1 MSVIEIKVP
10 DIGDFD
16 EVEVIDVLVSV
27 GDEIEE
33 NQDIITLESDKAAM
47 EIPSTTAGTVTA
59 LNIAV
64 GDKVSEGSVILTVE
78 SSAESTATAPE
89 PAAETTSVEPAPVLK
104 EAVVEKTVETKAP
117 VSIDADLHAE
127 VVVLGSGPG
136 GYTAAFRA
144 ADLGKKVVMI
154 ERHERIG
161 GVCLNVGCIPSKA
174 LLHTAQI
181 INEAADMGDHGVT
194 FSEPE
199 IDIRK
204 IEDWKNSI
212 VNKLTG
218 GLKALAK
225 QRKVTIVRGEAKFA
239 SANSMQVET
248 AEGSQT
254 ISFDNAIIAAGSR
267 VTKIPVFPHDD
278 SRMMDSTD
286 ALDLA
291 DVPEKLLVIGGG
303 IIGLEMATVYN
314 ALGSKISVVELQ
326 DSLIPGA
333 DKDIVKPL
341 LKTVKGQYE
350 AIYLNTKV
358 VKIDP
363 QDGGLKV
370 TFEGKDA
377 PETAVFDKILVAV
390 GRTPNGKLINA
401 EAAGVNV
408 TDYGFIEVNA
418 QMQTNVPHIY
428 AIGDIV
434 GQPMLAHKAV
444 HEAKV
449 AAEVIAGIKSA
460 FDPMTIPSVAYTDPE
475 IAWMGL
481 SEAEAKEQKIDY
493 VKGAFPWA
501 ASGRSL
507 SLGRDE
513 GLTKALFEKET
524 GRIIGAGIVG
534 PNAGELIAEA
544 VLALE
549 MGADAEDIGLTIHPH
564 PTLSET
570 LGFAAEMAEG
580 SITDLLPPRKTL
592 HSK

>member
-1 MSVIEIKVP
+1 MSVVEVKVP

-16 EVEVIDVLVSV
+16 TVEIIDVLVSV
-27 GDEIEE
+27 GDVISA

-47 EIPSTTAGTVTA
+47 EIPTAVAGTVVA
-59 LNIAV
+59 LNVAV
-64 GDKVSEGSVILTVE
+64 GDKVSQGDIILTVE
-78 SSAESTATAPE
+78 TAQSSQAEIVSSPAPTAKVEKSVSKTIEVAPA
-89 PAAETTSVEPAPVLK
+89 PAAKVD
-104 EAVVEKTVETKAP
+104 
-117 VSIDADLHAE
+117 VSNADLHAE
-127 VVVLGSGPG
+127 VLVLGSGPG

-144 ADLGKKVVMI
+144 ADLGKKVVMV

-181 INEAADMGDHGVT
+181 INEAAHMGAHGVT
-194 FSEPE
+194 FGKPE

-204 IEDWKNSI
+204 IADTKDGI
-212 VNKLTG
+212 VERLTG

-225 QRKVTIVRGEAKFA
+225 QRKVIIVRGEGQFS
-239 SANSMQVET
+239 SANSLQVET
-248 AEGSQT
+248 AEGTQV
-254 ISFDNAIIAAGSR
+254 IAFDNCIIAAGSR
-267 VTKIPVFPHDD
+267 VTKIPVFPNDD
-278 SRMMDSTD
+278 PRMMDSTD
-286 ALDLA
+286 ALDLENI
-291 DVPEKLLVIGGG
+291 PENLLVIGGG

-314 ALGSKISVVELQ
+314 ALGSKITVVEMQ

-341 LKTVKGQYE
+341 LKRVQEQYE

-358 VKIDP
+358 AKIEP
-363 QDGGLKV
+363 EQAGLKV
-370 TFEGKDA
+370 SFEGKDA

-390 GRTPNGKLINA
+390 GRSPNGKLINA
-401 EAAGVNV
+401 EAAGVAV
-408 TDYGFIEVNA
+408 TDYGFIEVDQ
-418 QMQTNVPHIY
+418 QMRTNVPHIF

-434 GQPMLAHKAV
+434 GQPMLAHKAT
-444 HEAKV
+444 HEGKV
-449 AAEVIAGIKSA
+449 AAEVIAGMKSA

-475 IAWMGL
+475 VAWMGL
-481 SEAEAKEQKIDY
+481 TETEAKAQNIDY

-513 GLTKALFEKET
+513 GLTKALFDPET
-524 GRIIGAGIVG
+524 GKILGAGIVG

-570 LGFAAEMAEG
+570 LCFAAEMAEG
-580 SITDLLPPRKTL
+580 SITDLMPPRKTL

>member
-1 MSVIEIKVP
+1 MSVVEIKVP

-16 EVEVIDVLVSV
+16 AVEIIDVLVSV
-27 GDEIEE
+27 GDQISA

-47 EIPSTTAGTVTA
+47 EIPSELAGTVVA
-59 LNIAV
+59 LNVAV
-64 GDKVSEGSVILTVE
+64 GDKVSQGDVIMTLETAETSDTASAPVKAEQTADKSE
-78 SSAESTATAPE
+78 SAVAPT
-89 PAAETTSVEPAPVLK
+89 PAAK
-104 EAVVEKTVETKAP
+104 ID
-117 VSIDADLHAE
+117 VSDADLHAQ
-127 VVVLGSGPG
+127 VLVLGSGPG

-144 ADLGKKVVMI
+144 ADLGKKVIMV

-174 LLHTAQI
+174 LLHTAQV
-181 INEAADMGDHGVT
+181 INEAAHIGAHGVT
-194 FSEPE
+194 FSKPD

-204 IEDWKNSI
+204 IAETKDGI

-218 GLKALAK
+218 GLTALAK
-225 QRKVTIVRGEAKFA
+225 QRKVTIVCGEGKFS
-239 SANSMQVET
+239 SANSLQVET
-248 AEGSQT
+248 AEGMQT
-254 ISFDNAIIAAGSR
+254 ISFDNCIIAAGSR
-267 VTKIPVFPHDD
+267 VTKIPVFPNDD
-278 SRMMDSTD
+278 PRMMDSTD
-286 ALDLA
+286 ALNLD
-291 DVPEKLLVIGGG
+291 DIPEKLLVIGGG

-314 ALGSKISVVELQ
+314 ALGSNITVVEMQ

-341 LKTVKGQYE
+341 LKRVQEHYE

-358 VKIDP
+358 AKIEP
-363 QDGGLKV
+363 EKAGLKV

-377 PETAVFDKILVAV
+377 PDTAVFDKILVAV
-390 GRTPNGKLINA
+390 GRSPNGKLINA
-401 EAAGVNV
+401 EAAGVAVN
-408 TDYGFIEVNA
+408 DYGFIEVDQ
-418 QMQTNVPHIY
+418 QMRTNVPHIF

-434 GQPMLAHKAV
+434 GQPMLAHKAT
-444 HEAKV
+444 HEGKV
-449 AAEVIAGIKSA
+449 AAEVISGMKSA

-475 IAWMGL
+475 VAWMGL
-481 SEAEAKEQKIDY
+481 TETEAKAQNVDY

-507 SLGRDE
+507 SIGRDE
-513 GLTKALFEKET
+513 GLTKALFDKDS
-524 GRIIGAGIVG
+524 GKLIGAGIVG

-570 LGFAAEMAEG
+570 LCFAAEMAEG
-580 SITDLLPPRKTL
+580 NITDLMPPRKTL